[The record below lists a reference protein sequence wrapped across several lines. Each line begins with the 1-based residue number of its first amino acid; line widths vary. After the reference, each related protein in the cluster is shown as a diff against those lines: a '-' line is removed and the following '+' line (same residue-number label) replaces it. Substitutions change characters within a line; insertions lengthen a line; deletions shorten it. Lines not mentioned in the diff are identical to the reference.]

1 MNVKRIAAIALSMR
15 DFPSLAAKVDEAA
28 RWLEH
33 AAGLGADL
41 VVFPEEINKYRGDGP
56 GNPLAL
62 PIEEAALDSFEPV
75 ARLLELAQRLRVAL
89 ALPLLLREGG
99 HYLNEFHVF
108 SREGLR
114 LGAYRKICPTPGELE
129 AGVLRGSFEQPLIP
143 WEGLQIGGA
152 LCFDSH
158 FEEVFARQ
166 AERGANLFLMP
177 SLWPGGR
184 QLEWFALRYGAPIV
198 LAYPAWSRILDL
210 DGRECAGRG
219 YREETLRF
227 GFGSPIAI
235 ADLNFDRCLVYD
247 SKPWVD
253 IERKYGRKVQV
264 TFDQVNVLVSIES
277 LSDEITVA
285 EICREFG
292 IEPYPAYL
300 RRIVP
305 QYVNT

>member
-1 MNVKRIAAIALSMR
+1 MNIKRIAAIALSMR
-15 DFPSLAAKVDEAA
+15 DFPSFSAKVEEAA
-28 RWLEH
+28 YWLEH

-62 PIEEAALDSFEPV
+62 SYEETAVDSFEPA
-75 ARLLELAQRLRVAL
+75 ARLIELAQRLKVAL
-89 ALPLLLREGG
+89 ALPLLLREGN

-108 SREGLR
+108 SREGDR

-129 AGVLRGSFEQPLIP
+129 AGVLRGSFEQPLIE
-143 WEGLQIGGA
+143 WEGIKIGGA

-158 FEEVFARQ
+158 FEDVFARQ
-166 AERGANLFLMP
+166 AARGAQLFLMP

-184 QLEWFALRYGAPIV
+184 QLEWFALRYGTPIV
-198 LAYPAWSRILDL
+198 LAYPAWSRIINI
-210 DGRECAGRG
+210 DGSECAGRG

-235 ADLNFDRCLVYD
+235 ADINFDRCLVYN
-247 SKPWVD
+247 SKPWVE
-253 IERKYGRKVQV
+253 IERKYGRQVKV

-277 LSDEITVA
+277 LSDDLSIK
-285 EICREFG
+285 EICREFNL
-292 IEPYPAYL
+292 EPYPDYL
-300 RRIVP
+300 RRMNAE
-305 QYVNT
+305 YVIP